1 MGKTL
6 VLVGLLIAAAGLVMM
21 AGVPLGRLPGDI
33 VFRRGNV
40 TVAVPLVTSIVLSLI
55 LTLVFAFFRR

>member
-1 MGKTL
+1 VGKTL
-6 VLVGLLIAAAGLVMM
+6 VIVGLLIATAGLVVM

-40 TVAVPLVTSIVLSLI
+40 TVAIPLVTSIVLSLV